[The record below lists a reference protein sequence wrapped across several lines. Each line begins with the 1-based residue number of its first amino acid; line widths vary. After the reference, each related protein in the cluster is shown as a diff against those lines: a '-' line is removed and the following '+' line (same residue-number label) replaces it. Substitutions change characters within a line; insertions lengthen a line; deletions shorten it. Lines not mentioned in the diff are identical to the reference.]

1 MGIGTEL
8 WVIETSESETP
19 YDESY
24 EAPQL
29 KAVLPESQEE
39 IPLPLKHTDVK
50 AQIDAYIATA
60 VVTQEYHNPYEEK
73 IEAVYVFP
81 LPQNAAVTDFLMII
95 GDREI
100 RGMIREREQAER
112 IYEEAKSRGY
122 RAAILT
128 QERPNIFTQKVA
140 NIEPGHDINIQTTFF
155 NPLKFEDGEYEFVFP
170 TVVGPRFNPPGFTEG
185 VGAVARGKEGSSGQ
199 ETEVSYLKPGEFTN
213 HDISIEVDI
222 DAGVEIEE
230 IYCKTHAISVKK
242 HGRAQATVS
251 LSPNDGIPNKDFVL
265 RYRVAG
271 DLTKTAMLTHRTD
284 DGNYFSLVL
293 QPPID
298 EKYLPR
304 MPREMVFVLDCS
316 GSMSGEPI
324 AKAKSAL
331 RRCLQ
336 RLDEND
342 TFQIIRFSD
351 NASSFG
357 PDPVPATPENI
368 KKALLFVYNLRGGG
382 GTMMIE
388 GIKAAL
394 NFPHD
399 ENRLRIVSFMTD
411 GYIGNEAQILG
422 SVHDHVGASRIF
434 SFGVGTSVNRY
445 LLERM
450 AQLGRGAVAY
460 VNLDDNSDEI
470 VDQFY
475 RRATYPA
482 LTDVSID
489 WGGIE
494 VTDVYP
500 RVLPDLFVGRPIV
513 ISGRFQGR
521 GKTSITIHG
530 RSGSERRELSIPVD
544 IDSEIA
550 HHKGI
555 RSIWARWK
563 LAELSNQE
571 TYSPSEETK
580 AEMTEISI
588 DYGLICKYTAFLAVD
603 SFEKTA
609 DGESMKVNVPVY
621 VPEGVKYETTVQP

>member
-1 MGIGTEL
+1 
-8 WVIETSESETP
+8 
-19 YDESY
+19 
-24 EAPQL
+24 
-29 KAVLPESQEE
+29 
-39 IPLPLKHTDVK
+39 
-50 AQIDAYIATA
+50 
-60 VVTQEYHNPYEEK
+60 
-73 IEAVYVFP
+73 
-81 LPQNAAVTDFLMII
+81 
-95 GDREI
+95 
-100 RGMIREREQAER
+100 
-112 IYEEAKSRGY
+112 
-122 RAAILT
+122 
-128 QERPNIFTQKVA
+128 
-140 NIEPGHDINIQTTFF
+140 
-155 NPLKFEDGEYEFVFP
+155 
-170 TVVGPRFNPPGFTEG
+170 
-185 VGAVARGKEGSSGQ
+185 
-199 ETEVSYLKPGEFTN
+199 
-213 HDISIEVDI
+213 
-222 DAGVEIEE
+222 
-230 IYCKTHAISVKK
+230 
-242 HGRAQATVS
+242 
-251 LSPNDGIPNKDFVL
+251 
-265 RYRVAG
+265 
-271 DLTKTAMLTHRTD
+271 
-284 DGNYFSLVL
+284 
-293 QPPID
+293 
-298 EKYLPR
+298 
-304 MPREMVFVLDCS
+304 
-316 GSMSGEPI
+316 
-324 AKAKSAL
+324 
-331 RRCLQ
+331 
-336 RLDEND
+336 
-342 TFQIIRFSD
+342 
-351 NASSFG
+351 
-357 PDPVPATPENI
+357 
-368 KKALLFVYNLRGGG
+368 
-382 GTMMIE
+382 MMIE